1 MAPWHPHRWPDSLP
15 DLVCAPEEDERPC
28 PRCAVRMSI
37 CDHRFRKIE
46 CLGGPVR
53 LVCKLLK
60 CFEPGCVSP
69 GKTYSPRAEMLFAPP
84 RATIDWEL
92 FTWIGYRRFERH
104 WSVPQLRAELFDS
117 HRVVLSDDTIEEYV
131 HRYELVVAARQGD
144 LARIRTLYA
153 SSPGLMLS
161 IDGLQPEKGHE
172 TLYVV
177 RELTVGRVLF
187 AEPLLSSTAE
197 ELERLFVRARDL
209 AAALGKP
216 VLGWITD
223 KQAAFVSGIAK
234 VFPNVPHRYCKLH
247 FVRALAADVLA
258 DDRHVKVQMR
268 KKVRGLSA
276 IERAV
281 RAEQA
286 AHAAAEASAPV
297 SPPVAVAPTAVL
309 DVRTTTGSEAAATLT
324 AAVPG
329 EVVLDYCAA
338 VRGLLSDD
346 QGSATDP
353 PGLRMAQ
360 ALDDVNASLAR
371 CLEAKKGGLTT
382 PTSRRCRRAS
392 APG

>member
-1 MAPWHPHRWPDSLP
+1 
-15 DLVCAPEEDERPC
+15 
-28 PRCAVRMSI
+28 MSI